1 MLQINQYDID
11 MLKNINEQRAW
22 EIFPVFL
29 EHNGDVCTCRS
40 CILDIMAITLNTLPP
55 CYHSEE
61 HNMSAARNK
70 VSDEEIYRKMKEASL
85 IVKARPRHD

>member
-1 MLQINQYDID
+1 MLQINPYDID

-29 EHNGDVCTCRS
+29 EHNSDICTCRS

-55 CYHSEE
+55 CYHSDE
-61 HNMSAARNK
+61 HNISAARNK
-70 VSDEEIYRKMKEASL
+70 VSDEEIYRRMKDASL
-85 IVKARPRHD
+85 IVKERPRHD